1 MKVVEKNVIH
11 GMLADELA
19 RCEEM
24 LGGIERALSELP
36 KGVLRA
42 RNKRYKGKEYRYD
55 YLKYR
60 EGSRVINKHVPE
72 EAVEELVGKLEL
84 RQKYEKEARSYR
96 GRISYLR
103 RLLRSRGGGSVRDR
117 KDK

>member
-11 GMLADELA
+11 GMLGDELA

-24 LGGIERALSELP
+24 LAGIEHSLSELP

-42 RNKRYKGKEYRYD
+42 RSKRYKGKEYRYA

-60 EGSRVINKHVPE
+60 EGSRVINKHIPE
-72 EAVEELVGKLEL
+72 EAVDELARKLTL
-84 RQKYEKEARSYR
+84 RKKYESEARSYR
-96 GRISYLR
+96 GRIAYLR
-103 RLLRSRGGGSVRDR
+103 RLLRSRAGSSVRDR

>member
-11 GMLADELA
+11 GMLGDELV
-19 RCEEM
+19 RCEGM
-24 LGGIERALSELP
+24 FAGIQRSLSGLP
-36 KGVLRA
+36 KGAMRA
-42 RNKRYKGKEYRYD
+42 RSKRYKGKEYRYV

-72 EAVEELVGKLEL
+72 GAVEELARKLEL
-84 RQKYEKEARSYR
+84 RKKYESEARSYR

-103 RLLRSRGGGSVRDR
+103 KLLRSGSRSTL
-117 KDK
+117 KGLP